1 MRGASEGIITM
12 CASPFVTRGPP
23 STAISCQAAG
33 PAILKPALQSACD
46 EVLGAQR
53 RLKAVNPTVQ
63 IYRDRINRKIGVA
76 ILWAA
81 VGVIPIPAF
90 AQENGTV
97 ERSQVPGTAAVAP
110 AGPITPGG
118 PWNEFSFGAAGS
130 FAKGC
135 APADPSAPG
144 CAPSSAGNSH
154 FVGAPPWTFVA
165 PSDGATLTVT
175 DAFVKG
181 DTFQVLDVGNPIGS
195 TSAVPT
201 SSVSCGSDPVPCL
214 ADPTVSHGV
223 FNLGPGAHSITI
235 KALTS
240 PFQTGAAYFRVD
252 LKRDH
257 LVCYQI
263 KEQGQFRPREV
274 ATEDQFGTAKFI
286 VTQPE
291 LLCVPASKTDITPA
305 R

>member
-1 MRGASEGIITM
+1 MIKPVVPTLRDKVAVTASV
-12 CASPFVTRGPP
+12 AV
-23 STAISCQAAG
+23 
-33 PAILKPALQSACD
+33 
-46 EVLGAQR
+46 VL
-53 RLKAVNPTVQ
+53 
-63 IYRDRINRKIGVA
+63 
-76 ILWAA
+76 AA
-81 VGVIPIPAF
+81 VVISTPSF
-90 AQENGTV
+90 AQENGTT
-97 ERSQVPGTAAVAP
+97 ERSQVPSTAAVAP

-118 PWNEFSFGAAGS
+118 PWNEFSFAGAGS

-135 APADPSAPG
+135 APADPSGPG
-144 CAPSSAGNSH
+144 CGPSSAGNSH

-175 DAFVKG
+175 DAFQKG
-181 DTFQVLDVGNPIGS
+181 DAFQVLDLGNPIGS

-201 SSVSCGSDPVPCL
+201 SSASCGNDPVPCL

-223 FNLGPGAHSITI
+223 FDLGPGAHSITI
-235 KALTS
+235 KALAS
-240 PFQTGAAYFRVD
+240 PFQAGAAYFRVD

-274 ATEDQFGTAKFI
+274 ATEDQFGNAKLI
-286 VTQPE
+286 VVQPE

-305 R
+305 K

>member
-1 MRGASEGIITM
+1 MRAS
-12 CASPFVTRGPP
+12 FGPRWLP
-23 STAISCQAAG
+23 RTAVSGQAADTAIASASLH
-33 PAILKPALQSACD
+33 PAPP
-46 EVLGAQR
+46 VRR
-53 RLKAVNPTVQ
+53 RLEMIKPVVPTLRGKVAVTSS
-63 IYRDRINRKIGVA
+63 VA
-76 ILWAA
+76 VVLAA
-81 VGVIPIPAF
+81 VVISTPSF
-90 AQENGTV
+90 AQENGTT
-97 ERSQVPGTAAVAP
+97 ERSQVPSTAAVAP

-118 PWNEFSFGAAGS
+118 PWNEFSFAGAGS

-135 APADPSAPG
+135 APADPSGLG
-144 CAPSSAGNSH
+144 CVPSSAGNSH

-175 DAFVKG
+175 DAFQKG
-181 DTFQVLDVGNPIGS
+181 DAFQVLDLGNPIGS

-201 SSVSCGSDPVPCL
+201 SSASCGNDPVPCL

-223 FNLGPGAHSITI
+223 FDLGPGAHSITI
-235 KALTS
+235 KALAS
-240 PFQTGAAYFRVD
+240 PFQAGAAYFRVD

-274 ATEDQFGTAKFI
+274 ATEDQFGNAKLI
-286 VTQPE
+286 VVQPE

-305 R
+305 K

>member
-1 MRGASEGIITM
+1 M
-12 CASPFVTRGPP
+12 CASLFVLRGLLE
-23 STAISCQAAG
+23 TAVPGEAAVAAIPKSPLHHADHPAHSVPCQ
-33 PAILKPALQSACD
+33 LEVVKPA
-46 EVLGAQR
+46 VR
-53 RLKAVNPTVQ
+53 TF
-63 IYRDRINRKIGVA
+63 RDRMATTSGIA
-76 ILWAA
+76 IAFAA
-81 VGVIPIPAF
+81 VGLLPVSAF
-90 AQENGTV
+90 AQENGTI
-97 ERSQVPGTAAVAP
+97 ERTQVPGTAAVAP

-118 PWNEFSFGAAGS
+118 PWNEFSFTGAGS

-135 APADPSAPG
+135 APADPGGQG

-175 DAFVKG
+175 DAFLKG
-181 DTFQVLDVGNPIGS
+181 DTFQVLDLGNPIGS

-201 SSVSCGSDPVPCL
+201 NSASCGSDPVPCL

-223 FNLGPGAHSITI
+223 FDLGPGTHSITI
-235 KALTS
+235 KALAS

-257 LVCYQI
+257 FVCYQI

-274 ATEDQFGTAKFI
+274 TTEDQFGNAKLI
-286 VTQPE
+286 VIQPE
-291 LLCVPASKTDITPA
+291 LLCVPASKTDTTPA
-305 R
+305 K

>member
-1 MRGASEGIITM
+1 MRASLWLRRRTTAPGLVSGAETSTSRWDLTDDQAPFGGSRVNLATSIIRQ
-12 CASPFVTRGPP
+12 F
-23 STAISCQAAG
+23 
-33 PAILKPALQSACD
+33 
-46 EVLGAQR
+46 R
-53 RLKAVNPTVQ
+53 REIDIKAVGAT
-63 IYRDRINRKIGVA
+63 A
-76 ILWAA
+76 LAA
-81 VGVIPIPAF
+81 VGCLSLPAL
-90 AQENGTV
+90 AQENGTID
-97 ERSQVPGTAAVAP
+97 RGQVPGTAAVAP

-118 PWNEFSFGAAGS
+118 PWNEFSFTGAGS

-135 APADPSAPG
+135 APADPGGLG

-175 DAFVKG
+175 DAFLRG
-181 DTFQVLDVGNPIGS
+181 DTFQVLDIGNPIGS

-201 SSVSCGSDPVPCL
+201 NATSCGSDPVPCL

-235 KALTS
+235 KALAS

-257 LVCYQI
+257 FMCYQI
-263 KEQGQFRPREV
+263 KEQGQFHPREV
-274 ATEDQFGTAKFI
+274 TTEDQFGNAKLI
-286 VTQPE
+286 VLQPE
-291 LLCVPASKTDITPA
+291 LLCVPASKTDTTPA